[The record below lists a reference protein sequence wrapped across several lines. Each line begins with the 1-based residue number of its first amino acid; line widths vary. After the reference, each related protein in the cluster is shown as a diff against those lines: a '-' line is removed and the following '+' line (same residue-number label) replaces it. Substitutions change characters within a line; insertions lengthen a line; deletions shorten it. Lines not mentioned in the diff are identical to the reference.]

1 VLRIKYLLRFIIPL
15 MFVAIWCS
23 GTAQAALK
31 TFGPIDPVS
40 TLPSW
45 YQDTSNLA
53 LQPCL
58 DQNGMC
64 LLPPPFDTGA
74 PITTT
79 PGTIN
84 DGNFP
89 GESFYYSAD
98 ALLNIEPSLELAKL
112 SFVLEAAFLAGVFP
126 DTGIVFLRTD
136 LQKMSNLTPNSTY
149 RATHPYGTF
158 EFSTDNNGKTTGGG
172 GVAIRLE
179 DPAGGA
185 AQWMP
190 PMMKSAQFTGIGPFL
205 RASTGLVTKTVGT
218 ETHTYIGDPAVGV
231 TVNNGPNGN
240 IFKIERILTNGVPV
254 TGVSWSTNQW
264 FLAGRVFTGPIA
276 SDLTFKATYAR
287 NVVDG
292 QVDVFATALPGAV
305 LTLNGTG
312 ITQTVLALANPANG
326 KQFTHIP
333 LASSTLP
340 TNLTLTNSLDLQGM
354 PPHPVALVDE
364 VTITQATYN
373 PVTKDVTVKAVSR
386 DKVTDPA
393 PTLTATDFAVPNT
406 LAAGTLVKNITG
418 TIPPETVTVTSSL
431 GGSSTVP
438 LSVVSVTP
446 APTAVNDTATT
457 VRDLP
462 VTVTVLSNDI
472 FAGTPDPASVLS
484 ASPVNGTA
492 AANPDGTVTFAP
504 TAGFT
509 GTASFAYT
517 VKDTLGQASNSA
529 TVTITVMPPPPAVA
543 PEWVGADLA
552 NGGND
557 IFVWWATSPSIGATY
572 TVLANGIQLQ
582 TGVAGTSTTLTGLAN
597 NTTYTISVRTDA
609 PGATSSPAT
618 SATPV
623 TINRIA
629 AAPDWVGALPANSGA
644 DILVWWPVSA
654 TPGATYTVFA
664 NGIQQQS
671 GIAGTS
677 ITLTGLANNTSYT
690 VSVRADAAGYNSSS
704 ATQAASAVTVNR
716 TAPAPAWMGVQK
728 GTGSIK
734 LWWPTVSLPGAGYSI
749 TETFNGVP
757 NPTPITGPFLISN
770 GLTYIVMTGKPN
782 GTYSYTIRTTATGY
796 NDSPPVSGSTAVTLP

>member
-1 VLRIKYLLRFIIPL
+1 MIRLKQILRFIIPL
-15 MFVAIWCS
+15 LCVVVLCC
-23 GTAQAALK
+23 GTSQAALK
-31 TFGPIDPVS
+31 AFGPTDPVT
-40 TLPSW
+40 TLPAW
-45 YQDTSNLA
+45 YQDNSNLA

-84 DGNFP
+84 DSNFP

-112 SFVLEAAFLAGVFP
+112 SFVLEAAFLSGVLP
-126 DTGIVFLRTD
+126 DAGIVFLRTD
-136 LQKMSNLTPNSTY
+136 LQKMRNLTPNSTY
-149 RATHPYGTF
+149 LVTHPYGTF
-158 EFSTDNNGKTTGGG
+158 EFTTDGAGDTTGGG
-172 GVAIRLE
+172 GVAIRIE
-179 DPAGGA
+179 DPAGGSEN
-185 AQWMP
+185 WMP
-190 PMMKSAQFTGIGPFL
+190 PMMKSGHFTGIGPFL
-205 RASTGLVTKTVGT
+205 RATTGFITRTVGA

-240 IFKIERILTNGVPV
+240 IFKIERTLTNGLPV
-254 TGVSWSTNQW
+254 TGVSWTTDQW

-276 SDLTFKATYAR
+276 SDMAFKATYAR

-312 ITQTVLALANPANG
+312 IAPAVLTLANPANG

-354 PPHPVALVDE
+354 PPHPVTLVDE
-364 VTITQATYN
+364 VNITLATYN
-373 PVTKDVTVKAVSR
+373 PVTRDVTVKAASR
-386 DKVTDPA
+386 DKVADPA
-393 PTLTATDFAVPNT
+393 PTLTATNFAVPNT
-406 LAAGTLVKNITG
+406 LTAGTLVKNITG

-457 VRDLP
+457 IRDLP
-462 VTVTVLSNDI
+462 VTVTVLLNDI
-472 FAGTPDPASVLS
+472 FAGTQDPASVLP
-484 ASPVNGTA
+484 ASPANGSAT
-492 AANPDGTVTFAP
+492 ANPDGTVTFTP

-509 GTASFAYT
+509 GTASFTYT
-517 VKDTLGQASNSA
+517 VKDTLGQTSNSA
-529 TVTITVMPPPPAVA
+529 AVTINVIPPPPAVA
-543 PEWVGADLA
+543 PDWVGADLA

-572 TVLANGIQLQ
+572 TILANGVQQQ

-618 SATPV
+618 AATPV

-629 AAPDWVGALPANSGA
+629 AAPEWVGALPANSGA
-644 DILVWWPVSA
+644 DILVWWPLST

-690 VSVRADAAGYNSSS
+690 VSVRTDAAGYNSSS

-749 TETFNGVP
+749 TETYNGVP
-757 NPTPITGPFLISN
+757 NPTPITGPFLVSN
-770 GLTYIVMTGKPN
+770 GLTYIIMTGKPN
-782 GTYSYTIRTTATGY
+782 GTYSYTIRTTAAGY
-796 NDSPPVSGSTAVTLP
+796 NDSLPVSGSTAVTLP